1 MSFSIEYFAI
11 LMGLSCFSLI
21 YSMHMVTKTRN
32 PFQFVY
38 FGICLVIDMVT
49 FFLPTLMA
57 TLNGIEAM
65 VTVSSGTVL
74 SIIQQITPFEATVFV
89 ALTIVVIALAV
100 IQEVLHR

>member
-74 SIIQQITPFEATVFV
+74 FTPFEATVFV